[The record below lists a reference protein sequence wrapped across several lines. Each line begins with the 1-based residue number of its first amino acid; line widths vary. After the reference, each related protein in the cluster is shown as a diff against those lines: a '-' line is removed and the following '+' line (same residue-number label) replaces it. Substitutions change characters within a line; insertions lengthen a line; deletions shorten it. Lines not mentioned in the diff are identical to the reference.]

1 MPDAGT
7 WTTALSIAGS
17 VLAAGTTAA
26 FSYWF
31 TRKQQLAAQW
41 RESKLNHYKV
51 LMSSMSEM
59 ANDTADQEANR
70 RFALAANTIALVAPQ
85 RVVEAM
91 QSFQAHIRASNPDRS
106 QEAHDRLLGQ
116 LVLAI
121 RADLGMKPEDNPATF
136 KYELVRT
143 L

>member
-41 RESKLNHYKV
+41 RES
-51 LMSSMSEM
+51 
-59 ANDTADQEANR
+59 NDTADQEANR